1 MIDRVVLLVR
11 IAIRNLLA
19 SPINL
24 LIGGLILLG
33 TLIFVLLG
41 GMLDS
46 LNQSMQRSV
55 VGSLAGHLQI
65 YSAAS
70 KDELALF
77 GQMGNFPD
85 LPAINDFPKIQEAL
99 SKVDNVKVVVPMG
112 ISAALITSGNIVD
125 ATLEKLRN
133 LYKARDGQAGDP
145 KLEGVPKEELER
157 RIASEISH
165 VRQIIKVLRGD
176 VEKAMADMIS
186 AKSVEPRNVEALKR
200 VEEEA
205 FWAAF
210 ETDPYGNLEFLEN
223 RIAPIVTDTSLVFLR
238 YVGTDLDK
246 FQKSFDRMRI
256 VKGSPVPQGQRGFLI
271 ADLMHEDQ
279 MKLKTARRLDKL
291 KDARANGRLIAT
303 DDELKR
309 FVKENRHQTRELVL
323 QLDGIKTAALVTSLQ
338 GVLASKETGIDGL
351 LSQLLDTTDEN
362 FDQRYQQFYE
372 LLVPQV
378 QLYRVKVGDM
388 LTIKAFTKSGYIQ
401 NVNVKVYGTFAF
413 TGLEKSPLAGATSLM
428 DLMSFREL
436 FGYLTSDKAEEL
448 KEIQRNTGAKTVSR
462 ENAEAEL
469 FGEGADEVIAEATPG
484 IIDPD
489 AALAG
494 TGRKLREE
502 DLIRRVY
509 TQQQLDDGVVLHA
522 AVMLKDPSKLDET
535 IAKIQQA
542 AKDQALGIQVVS
554 WQKASGLL
562 GQIINVF
569 RALLFVAVGI
579 IFIAAMLIMY
589 LSVLMATLQRTQM
602 FGTMRAIG
610 AQRGMILSM
619 VLIESLVLG
628 VIFGGLGMVAGAGV
642 LALIAT
648 RGIAAPNDV
657 MYFFFSGPRLIPQLS
672 TWPLVVAMVIILV
685 VTIGSTLLPALMA
698 MRVSPLRAMQ
708 ADE

>member
-11 IAIRNLLA
+11 IAVRNLLA

-85 LPAINDFPKIQEAL
+85 LPAINDFPKIQETL
-99 SKVDNVKVVVPMG
+99 SKVENVKVVVPMG
-112 ISAALITSGNIVD
+112 ISAAIITSGNIVD
-125 ATLEKLRN
+125 TTLERLRN
-133 LYKARDGQAGDP
+133 LYKARDGLASAPQLAG
-145 KLEGVPKEELER
+145 LPKEELELQ
-157 RIASEISH
+157 IQSEISH
-165 VRQIIKVLRGD
+165 MRQIIKVLRGD
-176 VEKAMADMIS
+176 VEKAMKDMIS
-186 AKSVEPRNVEALKR
+186 AKSVEPRNVEALAR
-200 VEEEA
+200 VEEDP
-205 FWAAF
+205 FW
-210 ETDPYGNLEFLEN
+210 TDFDQAPYENLEFLEN

-256 VKGSPVPQGQRGFLI
+256 IKGSPVPQGQRGFLI

-279 MKLKTARRLDKL
+279 MKLKTARRLDKI
-291 KDARANGRLIAT
+291 KDALSNGRLIAT

-323 QLDGIKTAALVTSLQ
+323 QLDGLKTTALVKTLQ
-338 GVLASKETGIDGL
+338 GALGSEQTSIDLL
-351 LSQLLDTTDEN
+351 LSELLDTTDEN

-372 LLVPQV
+372 LVVPQV

-388 LTIKAFTKSGYIQ
+388 LTIKAFTRSGYVQ

-436 FGYLTSDKAEEL
+436 FGYLTADKAEEL
-448 KEIQRNTGAKTVSR
+448 KEIQRSTGAKSVSR
-462 ENAEAEL
+462 ENAEEEL
-469 FGEGADEVIAEATPG
+469 FGEGADEVVAEATPG

-522 AVMLKDPSKLDET
+522 AVMLEDPSRMNET
-535 IAKIQQA
+535 IAAIQEA
-542 AKDQALGIQVVS
+542 AKAQNLGIQVVS

-628 VIFGGLGMVAGAGV
+628 LLFGGLGMLAGSGV

-648 RGIAAPNDV
+648 KGIAAPNDV
-657 MYFFFSGPRLIPQLS
+657 MYFFFSGPRLIPHLT
-672 TWPLVVAMVIILV
+672 TWPLVVALVIILV